1 MATEFVKWWLQSMK
15 PYNGICA
22 KALMILQEVMGDLDI
37 QEFDIKGMKNFK
49 YILIVSFVLLGCN
62 VILKSQIPELL
73 QKNKDGER
81 DQEYYFAFTEATKF
95 YLFGNYTQA
104 VGLYNECLK
113 IRPTSAAVYYQ
124 LGRIFLIS
132 GNPAM
137 SRELTKKAVMFDGN
151 NSWYLQQLADL
162 YQYENKSDSAVL
174 IYDRLLKIKPDDLNT
189 TYSLAILQE
198 KLKNSDKALFYL
210 NVIENKVG
218 ISKEVSLA
226 KYRIYEHEGK
236 YEPALQQLKQ
246 AYVISGKEY
255 NIAGILAEFFSNHQ
269 KPDSARHYYEKI
281 YPAFAND
288 AVVAFSYADYLMNEK
303 KYNEAT
309 EVLLSVIREPET
321 DQETLTGYFYKLIQ
335 HEALFNKAKPL
346 LDSIADAFYS
356 RDKRDIRV
364 SAIFADI
371 QFKLKNY
378 NKAALAL
385 KEIVKQDKRN
395 YPALEQLVYA
405 YNLMDSAQKVVE
417 YSRYGLDMYKDKP
430 LLYLFGGA
438 GHYRLE
444 QYLQASE
451 WLEKGLVISD
461 SEELQLEFLSLLG
474 EVYEQLKMYEQSE
487 RAFIRALTID
497 EDNNGIKNNFAYFLS
512 LRKEKLEYAAKLS
525 KATVNAE
532 PENATY
538 LDTYGWIWY
547 MKGKNKK
554 AEKFV
559 LKALNTGGRR
569 NVEILMHYAEILIS
583 LGKREDAIYYL
594 NQARE
599 LSTEEE
605 KEEILKRIED
615 LLSEDHHEIED

>member
-1 MATEFVKWWLQSMK
+1 
-15 PYNGICA
+15 
-22 KALMILQEVMGDLDI
+22 MILQEVKGDSDI
-37 QEFDIKGMKNFK
+37 LEFDIKGMRNFK
-49 YILIVSFVLLGCN
+49 YIWIVGFVLLGCN
-62 VILKSQIPELL
+62 VVLKSQIPELL
-73 QKNKDGER
+73 RKDKDGER

-137 SRELTKKAVMFDGN
+137 SRELTKKAVGFDGN
-151 NSWYLQQLADL
+151 NGWYLQQLADL
-162 YQYENKSDSAVL
+162 YQYENKSDSAVV
-174 IYDRLLKIKPDDLNT
+174 IYERLLKIKPDDLNT
-189 TYSLAILQE
+189 TYSLAILHE
-198 KLKNSDKALFYL
+198 KLKNTEKALFYL
-210 NVIENKVG
+210 NRIENKVG
-218 ISKEVSLA
+218 FSKEVSLA
-226 KYRIYEHEGK
+226 KYRIYEQEGK
-236 YEPALQQLKQ
+236 YEAALQQLKQ

-309 EVLLSVIREPET
+309 EVLLRVIREPEV
-321 DQETLTGYFYKLIQ
+321 DQETLTGYFYKLVQ
-335 HEALFNKAKPL
+335 HEATFNKAKPL
-346 LDSIADAFYS
+346 LDTIADAFY
-356 RDKRDIRV
+356 RREKRDIRV

-371 QFKLKNY
+371 QFKIKNY
-378 NKAALAL
+378 TKAANAL
-385 KEIVKQDKRN
+385 KEIVELDKRN

-417 YSRYGLDMYKDKP
+417 YSRYGLEIYKDKP

-444 QYLQASE
+444 QYAEAYE

-461 SEELQLEFLSLLG
+461 NKELQLEFLSLLG
-474 EVYEQLKMYEQSE
+474 EVYEQLEMYEKSE
-487 RAFIRALTID
+487 SAFMRALTID
-497 EDNNGIKNNFAYFLS
+497 EDNNGIKNNFAYYLS
-512 LRKEKLEYAAKLS
+512 LRKEKLTYAAELS

-538 LDTYGWIWY
+538 LDTYGWIWF
-547 MKGKNKK
+547 MKGKTKK

-559 LKALNTGGRR
+559 LKALKAGGER

-583 LGKREDAIYYL
+583 LEKRDEAVHYL
-594 NQARE
+594 NKARE
-599 LSTEEE
+599 LAKGNE
-605 KEEILKRIED
+605 KEEILKRIES
-615 LLSEDHHEIED
+615 LLSEDHQQITD